1 MDKLTPEQWNS
12 AVVVALLILAFVL
25 LAIFIAVQILLPDTA
40 TVPPRIL
47 SQRTMIS
54 AFLVV
59 FCIGAHMMIFGK
71 SGSPLLPAY
80 PVKHCKKAPY

>member
-1 MDKLTPEQWNS
+1 M
-12 AVVVALLILAFVL
+12 VVALLVLAAVL
-25 LAIFIAVQILLPDTA
+25 LVVFIAIQILRPQTA

-59 FCIGAHMMIFGK
+59 FCIGAHMMIFGI
-71 SGSPLLPAY
+71 SPSPFH
-80 PVKHCKKAPY
+80 PQPSDTR